1 MFVEVKMQPED
12 VSPLSHFEKGQ
23 WQLRSFYQPVG
34 CFSTTFANSFP
45 LCPLP
50 RVFKSLTLRCSIGVL
65 SGRNSGLMFAAC
77 ASGGN
82 AGEPNLWCILRVP
95 LLQSGTEKG
104 WGCQSHR
111 KMRTKDKNGTLFKFC
126 GLGFKMCRIV
136 SRIRRCQ

>member
-1 MFVEVKMQPED
+1 MLKMQPKD

-50 RVFKSLTLRCSIGVL
+50 RVLKSLTLRCSIGVL

-95 LLQSGTEKG
+95 LLQSGNENG
-104 WGCQSHR
+104 WRCQSHI
-111 KMRTKDKNGTLFKFC
+111 KMRKKVKNRVVIKVSRLESI
-126 GLGFKMCRIV
+126 MCRIV
-136 SRIRRCQ
+136 SRMQ